1 MKKTVIFLL
10 IFATLFALAACS
22 QNEEHNV
29 VFYFRTAET
38 TFGTKEGVIASENRN
53 IQIQDEQAILEEYF
67 KGPRNENLRS
77 PFPENIALDD
87 YISGLGRT
95 TLVLSENISQLPD
108 HDLTIAC
115 ACIAKT
121 VFHLTDTRSVEI
133 KSDAG
138 LIGGMQSMVLIRND
152 LIIYDDYFSNSK
164 DAP

>member
-10 IFATLFALAACS
+10 IFVTLFALAACS
-22 QNEEHNV
+22 QKEEHNV

-77 PFPENIALDD
+77 PFPENIALDN

-121 VFHLTDTRSVEI
+121 VFDLTDTRSVEI

-152 LIIYDDYFSNSK
+152 FIIYDDYFSNSK